1 LDTSS
6 DDESESTDSDS
17 QPKADHTDDDDD
29 DDANEPLPITRG
41 TKRPFDV
48 TFEDAMVL
56 PKIKKNVDH
65 SRQRIKANDFDDI
78 SKEILVTASS
88 IFRCLIVTQ
97 APFPDSIAVETRLAK
112 EAWYEAC
119 QIKDVNVKLT
129 PLVVKMVS
137 SLFSTCSWSDL
148 CYTL

>member
-17 QPKADHTDDDDD
+17 QGDDNDNDNHDHDL
-29 DDANEPLPITRG
+29 ANEPLPTAQG

-56 PKIKKNVDH
+56 PKIKKNTDG
-65 SRQRIKANDFDDI
+65 QRMKANDFDDI

-97 APFPDSIAVETRLAK
+97 APFPGSIAAETRLAK
-112 EAWYEAC
+112 EAWHEAC
-119 QIKDVNVKLT
+119 QIKGVNVKLT
-129 PLVVKMVS
+129 PSVVKMVS
-137 SLFSTCSWSDL
+137 NLFSVRSWPDL
-148 CYTL
+148 YYTL